1 MTLLQ
6 EAAAAATELGK
17 MGAGIGA
24 GIVAIGA
31 GMGIGRLAGTAV
43 ESMARQPSAANDI
56 RGAMVLTAAFIEG
69 VAIIGEIVCIL
80 IVLLG

>member
-6 EAAAAATELGK
+6 EATQVATEFGDL
-17 MGAGIGA
+17 GAGLGA

-31 GMGIGRLAGTAV
+31 GLGIGRLAGSAV
-43 ESMARQPSAANDI
+43 ESMARQPEASNDI
-56 RGAMVLTAAFIEG
+56 RGAMVLTAAFVEG

-80 IVLLG
+80 IVLL